1 MTKSHKAL
9 VIRYT
14 SPRVAIASVRAKQ
27 LAFWDIHTQ
36 RDLGENWPLFVIP
49 LVKQLIPIILMTV
62 FFLAS
67 MVRVPQVAQDAENRI
82 RKRTPSPQNPLPW
95 SMVNCAQVV
104 ANALPN
110 GCQLSASFLT
120 PGNQTHASKLNDNGL
135 ERSRGTKGVQR
146 NRASSDSVLS
156 ALQGSLCP

>member
-1 MTKSHKAL
+1 M
-9 VIRYT
+9 
-14 SPRVAIASVRAKQ
+14 
-27 LAFWDIHTQ
+27 AFWDNHTQ
-36 RDLGENWPLFVIP
+36 TDLGENWPLFVIP
-49 LVKQLIPIILMTV
+49 LVKQLIPIIIMTV

-95 SMVNCAQVV
+95 SMVSCAQVV

-110 GCQLSASFLT
+110 GCQLSASCLT

-135 ERSRGTKGVQR
+135 ERSRGTKGSKGTGPQATQCFLPF
-146 NRASSDSVLS
+146 RAPYVPSEHQKDSEFNK
-156 ALQGSLCP
+156 QNT